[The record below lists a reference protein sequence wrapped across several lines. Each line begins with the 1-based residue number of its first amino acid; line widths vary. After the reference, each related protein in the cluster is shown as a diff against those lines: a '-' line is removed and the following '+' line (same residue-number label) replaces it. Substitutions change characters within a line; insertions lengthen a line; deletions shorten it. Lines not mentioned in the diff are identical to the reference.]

1 MEFLKNLFTSGAF
14 IPQGQY
20 YVWETEL
27 VWLHVLSDALIAIAY
42 YSISIT
48 LVYFV
53 RKRSDFPFNWIVLL
67 FGAFLIACGTTRII
81 EIWTF
86 WHPIYWL
93 SGLIKAITAFVSLYA
108 ALALLLLVPKA
119 LALPNQQQL
128 EKANSELEREITER
142 KFTEEALR
150 KSEERYRAIVDDQT
164 ELIARFQVDGT
175 LIFVNE
181 AYCRYFGQS
190 RSQLIGNRYQSLI
203 FYEDLEKIAQHL
215 KSLNLENPVETI
227 EYRVVVAGEVCWM
240 QWINRAIFDEQGNF
254 VEFQS
259 VGRDITER
267 KQIDEVLRESEER
280 WQLALRGNNDGIW
293 DWNVKTNDAFFSG
306 RWKEMLGYQDYEIC
320 NHLDEWAKRVHPDD
334 LGCVTQLIQDHFS
347 KKTPFYISEHRIL
360 CKDGTYKWI
369 LARGQ
374 ALWDEDGKPV
384 RIVGCHTDI
393 TERKL
398 AEEALRYHEEHMKE
412 SLREKEVLLGEI
424 HHRVKNNLHIISNLL
439 YLQANRSEDTR
450 TREILQDS
458 RNRVDSMAL
467 IHESLYRVQNFS
479 QINLAEYVQKL
490 SANLLSIYKV
500 QPDSIPFKINAKTD
514 ILINLEQ
521 AIPCSLIINELITN
535 ALKHGLQNNRDGE
548 VFVTLDRNPEN
559 QLLLSVGN
567 SGNTVPADFDLKN
580 PQSMGLKLVVTL
592 VKQLKGVISIERGD
606 KTVFVLKF
614 TALGIN

>member
-20 YVWETEL
+20 YVGETEL
-27 VWLHVLSDALIAIAY
+27 VWLHVLSDTLIAIAY

-53 RKRSDFPFNWIVLL
+53 RKRGDFPFNWIVLL
-67 FGAFLIACGTTRII
+67 FGAFLLACGTTRLI
-81 EIWTF
+81 EIWTL

-93 SGLIKAITAFVSLYA
+93 SGFIRAITAFVSLYA

-119 LALPNQQQL
+119 LALPNQQQM
-128 EKANSELEREITER
+128 EKANFELEREITER

-203 FYEDLEKIAQHL
+203 VPEDQEKITQHL
-215 KSLNLENPVETI
+215 HSLNLENPVETI
-227 EYRVVVAGEVCWM
+227 EHRVMVAGEVCWM
-240 QWINRAIFDEQGNF
+240 QWINRAVFDEQGNF

-306 RWKEMLGYQDYEIC
+306 RWKEMLGYEDYEIC

-334 LGCVTQLIQDHFS
+334 LGCVAQLIQDHFS

-374 ALWDEDGKPV
+374 ALWDEKGKPV

-398 AEEALRYHEEHMKE
+398 AEEALRYHEEQMKE

-439 YLQANRSEDTR
+439 YLQANRSEDLR

-479 QINLAEYVQKL
+479 EINLAEYVRKL

-500 QPDSIPFKINAKTD
+500 QPDAIPFKINAKTD

-548 VFVTLDRNPEN
+548 VFVTLERSPEN
-559 QLLLSVGN
+559 QLILSVGN

-580 PQSMGLKLVVTL
+580 PKSMGLKLVVTL
-592 VKQLKGVISIERGD
+592 VKQLKGVIEIERGD
-606 KTVFVLKF
+606 KTVFVIKF
-614 TALGIN
+614 TALGLN

>member
-48 LVYFV
+48 LVCFV
-53 RKRSDFPFNWIVLL
+53 RKRDDFPFNWIVLL
-67 FGAFLIACGTTRII
+67 FGAFLIACGTTRLI
-81 EIWTF
+81 EIWTL

-93 SGLIKAITAFVSLYA
+93 SGFTKAITAFVSLYA
-108 ALALLLLVPKA
+108 ALALMLLLPKA

-128 EKANSELEREITER
+128 EKANVELEREVTER

-164 ELIARFQVDGT
+164 ELIARFQMDGT

-190 RSQLIGNRYQSLI
+190 RSQLIGSRYQSLI
-203 FYEDLEKIAQHL
+203 FPEDLEKITQDLH
-215 KSLNLENPVETI
+215 SLNLENPVETM
-227 EYRVVVAGEVCWM
+227 EHRVLVGGEVCWL
-240 QWINRAIFDEQGNF
+240 QWINRAIFDEQGCF

-306 RWKEMLGYQDYEIC
+306 RWKEMLGYEDWEIC

-374 ALWDEDGKPV
+374 ALWDENGKPV

-398 AEEALRYHEEHMKE
+398 AEEALRYHEEKMKD

-439 YLQANRSEDTR
+439 YLQANRSEDRR

-490 SANLLSIYKV
+490 SANLLSLYKV
-500 QPDSIPFKINAKTD
+500 QTDAIPFKITAKTD

-548 VFVTLDRNPEN
+548 VFVTLDRSPEH

-592 VKQLKGVISIERGD
+592 VKQLKGLIELERGD
-606 KTVFVLKF
+606 KTIFVIKF

>member
-20 YVWETEL
+20 YVGETEL

-53 RKRSDFPFNWIVLL
+53 RKRGDFPFNWIVLL
-67 FGAFLIACGTTRII
+67 FGAFLLACGTTRLI
-81 EIWTF
+81 EIWTL

-93 SGLIKAITAFVSLYA
+93 SGFIRAITAFVSLYA
-108 ALALLLLVPKA
+108 ALALLLLVPQA
-119 LALPNQQQL
+119 LALPNQQQM
-128 EKANSELEREITER
+128 EKANFELEREITER

-164 ELIARFQVDGT
+164 ELIARFQADGT

-203 FYEDLEKIAQHL
+203 VPEDQEKITQHL
-215 KSLNLENPVETI
+215 NSLNLENPVETI
-227 EYRVVVAGEVCWM
+227 EHRVMVAGEVCWM
-240 QWINRAIFDEQGNF
+240 QWINRAVFDEQGNF

-306 RWKEMLGYQDYEIC
+306 RWKEMLGYEDYEIC

-334 LGCVTQLIQDHFS
+334 LGCVAQLIQDHFS

-374 ALWDEDGKPV
+374 ALWDEKGKPV

-398 AEEALRYHEEHMKE
+398 AEEALRYHEEQMKE

-439 YLQANRSEDTR
+439 YLQANRSEDMR

-479 QINLAEYVQKL
+479 EINLAEYVRKL

-500 QPDSIPFKINAKTD
+500 QPDAIPFKINAKTD

-548 VFVTLDRNPEN
+548 VFVTLERSPDN
-559 QLLLSVGN
+559 QLILSVGN

-580 PQSMGLKLVVTL
+580 PKSMGLKLVVTL
-592 VKQLKGVISIERGD
+592 VKQLKGVIEIERGD
-606 KTVFVLKF
+606 KTVFVIKF
-614 TALGIN
+614 TALGLN

>member
-20 YVWETEL
+20 YVGETEL

-53 RKRSDFPFNWIVLL
+53 RKRGDFPFNWIVLL
-67 FGAFLIACGTTRII
+67 FGAFLLACGTTRLI
-81 EIWTF
+81 EIWTL

-93 SGLIKAITAFVSLYA
+93 SGFIRAITAFVSLYA
-108 ALALLLLVPKA
+108 ALALLLLVPQA
-119 LALPNQQQL
+119 LALPNQQQM
-128 EKANSELEREITER
+128 EKANFELEREITER

-203 FYEDLEKIAQHL
+203 VPEDQEKITQHL
-215 KSLNLENPVETI
+215 NSLNLENPVETI
-227 EYRVVVAGEVCWM
+227 EHRVMVAGEVCWM
-240 QWINRAIFDEQGNF
+240 QWINRAVFDEQGNF

-306 RWKEMLGYQDYEIC
+306 RWKEMLGYEDYEIC

-334 LGCVTQLIQDHFS
+334 LGCVAQLIQDHFS

-374 ALWDEDGKPV
+374 ALWDEKGKPV

-398 AEEALRYHEEHMKE
+398 AEEALRYHEEQMKE

-439 YLQANRSEDTR
+439 YLQANRSEDMR

-479 QINLAEYVQKL
+479 EINLAEYVRKL

-500 QPDSIPFKINAKTD
+500 QPDAIPFKINAKTD

-548 VFVTLDRNPEN
+548 VFVTLERSPDN
-559 QLLLSVGN
+559 QLILSVGN

-580 PQSMGLKLVVTL
+580 PKSMGLKLVVTL
-592 VKQLKGVISIERGD
+592 VKQLKGVIEIERGD
-606 KTVFVLKF
+606 KTVFVIKF
-614 TALGIN
+614 TALGLN

>member
-1 MEFLKNLFTSGAF
+1 LEFLKNLFTSGAF

-20 YVWETEL
+20 YVGETEL

-53 RKRSDFPFNWIVLL
+53 RKRGDFPFNWIVLL
-67 FGAFLIACGTTRII
+67 FGAFLLACGTTRLI
-81 EIWTF
+81 EIWTL

-93 SGLIKAITAFVSLYA
+93 SGFIRAITAFVSLYA
-108 ALALLLLVPKA
+108 ALALLLLVPQA
-119 LALPNQQQL
+119 LALPNQQQM
-128 EKANSELEREITER
+128 EKANFELEREITER

-203 FYEDLEKIAQHL
+203 VPEDQEKITQHL
-215 KSLNLENPVETI
+215 NSLNLENPVETI
-227 EYRVVVAGEVCWM
+227 EHRVMVAGEVCWM
-240 QWINRAIFDEQGNF
+240 QWINRAVFDEQGNF

-306 RWKEMLGYQDYEIC
+306 RWKEMLGYEDYEIC

-334 LGCVTQLIQDHFS
+334 LGCVAQLIQDHFS

-374 ALWDEDGKPV
+374 ALWDEKGKPV

-398 AEEALRYHEEHMKE
+398 AEEALRYHEEQMKE

-439 YLQANRSEDTR
+439 YLQANRSEDMR

-479 QINLAEYVQKL
+479 EINLAEYVRKL

-500 QPDSIPFKINAKTD
+500 QPDAIPFKINAKTD

-548 VFVTLDRNPEN
+548 VFVTLERSPDN
-559 QLLLSVGN
+559 QLILSVGN

-580 PQSMGLKLVVTL
+580 PKSMGLKLVVTL
-592 VKQLKGVISIERGD
+592 VKQLKGVIEIERGD
-606 KTVFVLKF
+606 KTVFVIKF
-614 TALGIN
+614 TALGLN

>member
-1 MEFLKNLFTSGAF
+1 M
-14 IPQGQY
+14 
-20 YVWETEL
+20 
-27 VWLHVLSDALIAIAY
+27 WLHVLSDALIAIAY

-53 RKRSDFPFNWIVLL
+53 RKRNDFPFNWIILL
-67 FGAFLIACGTTRII
+67 FGAFLLACGTTRLI
-81 EIWTF
+81 EIWTL

-93 SGLIKAITAFVSLYA
+93 SGFTKAITAFVSLYA

-119 LALPNQQQL
+119 LALPNQQQM
-128 EKANSELEREITER
+128 EKAYFELEREISER

-203 FYEDLEKIAQHL
+203 FSEDQEKITQHL
-215 KSLNLENPVETI
+215 NSLNLENPVETI
-227 EYRVVVAGEVCWM
+227 EHRVMVAGEVCWM
-240 QWINRAIFDEQGNF
+240 QWINRAVFDEQGNF

-293 DWNVKTNDAFFSG
+293 DWNVKTNDAFFSV
-306 RWKEMLGYQDYEIC
+306 RWKEMLGYEDYEIC

-334 LGCVTQLIQDHFS
+334 LGCVAQLIQDHFS
-347 KKTPFYISEHRIL
+347 KKTPFYISEHRIQ

-374 ALWDEDGKPV
+374 ALWDEKGKPV

-398 AEEALRYHEEHMKE
+398 AEEALRYHEEQMKE

-439 YLQANRSEDTR
+439 YLQANRSEDMR

-479 QINLAEYVQKL
+479 QINLAEYVRKL

-500 QPDSIPFKINAKTD
+500 QPDAIPFKINAKTD

-548 VFVTLDRNPEN
+548 VFVTLERSPEN
-559 QLLLSVGN
+559 QLILSVGN

-580 PQSMGLKLVVTL
+580 PKSMGLKLVVTL
-592 VKQLKGVISIERGD
+592 VKQLKGVIEIERGE
-606 KTVFVLKF
+606 KTVFVIKF
-614 TALGIN
+614 TALGLN